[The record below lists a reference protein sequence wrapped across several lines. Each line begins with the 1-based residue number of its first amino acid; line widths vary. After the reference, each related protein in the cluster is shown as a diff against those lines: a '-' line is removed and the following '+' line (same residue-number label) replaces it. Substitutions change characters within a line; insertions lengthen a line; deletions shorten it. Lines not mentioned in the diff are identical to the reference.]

1 MRVAAS
7 KPPVNVRL
15 PTARRVES
23 TARVMSLPVVP
34 AVSAVRAMGRTASSS
49 WLEYI
54 YEQLEVEDPFF
65 RLEAVLAIAE
75 IADESSIDSLSILFE
90 DEDAEI
96 AETAVE
102 TVSLIGGEIAVST
115 LMEFLER
122 ADEKWTP
129 VLEDAIK
136 TASGQMGDT
145 PFSSAGSI

>member
-1 MRVAAS
+1 M
-7 KPPVNVRL
+7 
-15 PTARRVES
+15 
-23 TARVMSLPVVP
+23 
-34 AVSAVRAMGRTASSS
+34 
-49 WLEYI
+49 
-54 YEQLEVEDPFF
+54 EDPFF

-122 ADEKWTP
+122 ADEKW
-129 VLEDAIK
+129 VEHEIDYIFAIK
-136 TASGQMGDT
+136 CDLEINRNKIEIEETKYVN
-145 PFSSAGSI
+145 